1 VGDLIL
7 DSFSYICTRL
17 FASKVNL
24 LYSRGHKST
33 PEGLFLFVSGKS
45 NLASFKTN
53 SLAAC
58 PPTSSIQILAMASLV
73 PLSDCAY
80 LVTSFHA

>member
-1 VGDLIL
+1 
-7 DSFSYICTRL
+7 
-17 FASKVNL
+17 
-24 LYSRGHKST
+24 
-33 PEGLFLFVSGKS
+33 
-45 NLASFKTN
+45 LASFKTN

>member
-1 VGDLIL
+1 MGDLIL

-17 FASKVNL
+17 FASNVNL

-33 PEGLFLFVSGKS
+33 PERSFLFVSGKS

-53 SLAAC
+53 SLAAY
-58 PPTSSIQILAMASLV
+58 PPTLRFKFWPWPLLCHSQIV
-73 PLSDCAY
+73 PIW
-80 LVTSFHA
+80 